1 MLVITTISAESSGA
15 RKLFEVA
22 TALGIKVRICTPDT
36 DSVDCVESIVQADAL
51 LVRIGPKTIAWYHS
65 LLSILQDGAQKRTI
79 EATLVAFNKCRSY
92 EALAPHAIPMPKS
105 LVVTELAEPP
115 FLPGVLKVGNGN
127 QGKGVSLITD
137 LAEYRARVT
146 EYLTLGDCLYQEY
159 IAESKG
165 NDKRLIVCSG
175 KVVASMRRQANSD
188 DFRANL
194 HLGGSA
200 SDYTPTAQESA
211 IAIRA
216 VAALGLTYGGVDL
229 IDGPSGPLL
238 LEVNPSPGL
247 QISEITQRNVAAE
260 IIKTV
265 TRIDND

>member
-22 TALGIKVRICTPDT
+22 TALGIEVRICTPGMN
-36 DSVDCVESIVQADAL
+36 SADCVESIAQSDAL
-51 LVRIGPKTIAWYHS
+51 LVRIGPKTTAWYQS
-65 LLSILQDGAQKRTI
+65 LLSVLQEGPQKRTI

-92 EALAPHAIPMPKS
+92 EVLAPHAIPMPKS
-105 LVVTELAEPP
+105 LVVTELTEPP

-127 QGKGVSLITD
+127 QGNGVSLIAD
-137 LAEYRARVT
+137 PDEYHTRVT
-146 EYLTLGDCLYQEY
+146 EYLGSGDCLYQEY
-159 IAESKG
+159 IAQSKG
-165 NDKRLIVCSG
+165 NDKRLIVCG
-175 KVVASMRRQANSD
+175 DAVVASMRRQANSD

-194 HLGGSA
+194 HLGGTA
-200 SDYTPTAQESA
+200 FDYVPTEEESD

-216 VAALGLTYGGVDL
+216 VSALGLMFAGVDL
-229 IDGPSGPLL
+229 IDGPDGPLL

-247 QISEITQRNVAAE
+247 QISEVTQKDVATE

-265 TRIDND
+265 TRTHHD